1 MTFGSPKPAPDIQA
15 VFNACS
21 DTQRAGLVA
30 LRHLILARAAELPNI
45 GRVTEAL
52 RWGQPAYLTP
62 DTGAACSLRIGLAP
76 GGDFALFVHCKT
88 GLIQNFTDG
97 PGAEMRVQGTR
108 AVLFRTVQDIAAPAV
123 SMLIGQALT
132 YHLVKTNP
140 HKQQRPEP

>member
-1 MTFGSPKPAPDIQA
+1 MTCPSPAPDIEA
-15 VFNACS
+15 VLNACS
-21 DTQRAGLVA
+21 AVPRAGLVA
-30 LRHLILARAAELPNI
+30 LRQLIFARAAELPAI
-45 GRVTEAL
+45 GRVVEAL

-62 DTGAACSLRIGLAP
+62 DTGAACSLRIGMAP

-88 GLIQNFTDG
+88 GLIQAFAEG
-97 PGAEMRVQGTR
+97 PGAGMRVQGTR

-132 YHLVKTNP
+132 YHLAKTNP